1 LDTVEGL
8 AVVKGRSYPVPKIN
22 WGSIDAKIHVLVIT
36 TTLLVIGAM
45 AQSDSD
51 YQGWMKSTGAAMA
64 ALTKG
69 EGYNWAVRRSAEWGA
84 TCAFRY

>member
-1 LDTVEGL
+1 
-8 AVVKGRSYPVPKIN
+8 
-22 WGSIDAKIHVLVIT
+22 
-36 TTLLVIGAM
+36 M